1 MPRRRGKG
9 GRKSLSEII
18 EERPPIS
25 ERTYA
30 LLNDVTEPSGE
41 EDVGNLSKDQMIQVA
56 FRDGTVLVY
65 RVRRSLPET
74 GPRMRVF
81 RAELSDRFVSALQ
94 GRGFS
99 NQNGVSLEGL
109 EASRLAACERQEV
122 HGVADY
128 VDRRSNK
135 IIPGKYLFQRIR
147 SRDGRE
153 VEVIVP
159 SEVESVEVLRTGETG
174 GSAA

>member
-9 GRKSLSEII
+9 SRKSLSEII

-30 LLNDVTEPSGE
+30 LLNDVSEPSGE
-41 EDVGNLSKDQMIQVA
+41 DIGNLSKGQMIQVA

-65 RVRRSLPET
+65 GVRRSLPET
-74 GPRMRVF
+74 GPRMRIVK
-81 RAELSDRFVSALQ
+81 AELSARFVSALQ

-99 NQNGVSLEGL
+99 DQNGVSLDGR

-128 VDRRSNK
+128 VDRRSNT

-159 SEVESVEVLRTGETG
+159 GEVESVEVLRTGEAG